1 MTIINPNSIAGI
13 TSVTAQADIINFYKS
28 DGNQAGLGLNGVNFN
43 TTAGISTFNN
53 LVVGGTLTY
62 EDVKNVDSVGI
73 ITARGGLNVTANTD
87 TDTLNV
93 SGIST
98 FGGVVKIPT
107 VAGTN
112 TNSALNVLFQTAT
125 GVIDGGSGLTYNPAG
140 DQFFVNGLSITNA
153 SIYSNGGSSLKLA
166 DANYSSTTYAQISN
180 KVEIGVNDNV
190 AGAFKLKEGSNE
202 YITVDT
208 TNSSELIKFGT
219 AGTERLR
226 IDSSGRVL
234 IGDNTNPDS
243 QLTITQAQGDCIR
256 LRTSSTNNT
265 FKYGIIKLEPY
276 NNNALGVQIVGAK
289 SDSGYTEVDIGGGI
303 DGGYAATQIDF
314 WTGSSVTTA
323 TGTKR
328 VRITSAGNLLIG
340 KTADS
345 GKPLE
350 VYQTGD
356 AAIRIQNNAS
366 GTGTGD
372 GLLFE
377 IGSSTKD
384 ALIWNYE
391 SANMRFGTAGTERL
405 RIDSSGRLL
414 LGLTSSIGGNAI
426 FQVQGSGN
434 RKAHFHQPDTGSCIV
449 QFTNTTTG
457 TSTSDGATI
466 GLDGDESFLIS
477 QKENNHIA
485 IHTNNTE
492 RLRIGSAGQFGIGG
506 ANYGSSGQVLTS
518 QGSGAAVQWAAA
530 GGGWTVHKDATTAFG
545 NNLIEQTSGLSAS
558 TDVIQIVAYRL
569 RCANGSGTRQCVQL
583 GTSGGY
589 GGTYNDIQRYWVNV
603 GSQETNRGHDQ
614 SMWSAWHGLSNPFSN
629 TNLEFSGTIT
639 ITRMGG
645 NNFVMESQ
653 CIADRADNNNQYQI
667 LNSGRLE
674 LGGALTKI
682 KIYTESGNNFSSGNV
697 TIRSM

>member
-1 MTIINPNSIAGI
+1 MALTKVTGQVIKSDTNVTVGVITATKFVGPIETTGDVSAVDGTFTGSVSIAGTLTYADVTNVDSLGI
-13 TSVTAQADIINFYKS
+13 VTARHGFRATAGGIN
-28 DGNQAGLGLNGVNFN
+28 V
-43 TTAGISTFNN
+43 TAGISTFGGNIDAN
-53 LVVGGTLTY
+53 GTL
-62 EDVKNVDSVGI
+62 DVDG
-73 ITARGGLNVTANTD
+73 D
-87 TDTLNV
+87 TQLDDL
-93 SGIST
+93 
-98 FGGVVKIPT
+98 
-107 VAGTN
+107 
-112 TNSALNVLFQTAT
+112 
-125 GVIDGGSGLTYNPAG
+125 
-140 DQFFVNGLSITNA
+140 
-153 SIYSNGGSSLKLA
+153 
-166 DANYSSTTYAQISN
+166 
-180 KVEIGVNDNV
+180 NV
-190 AGAFKLKEGSNE
+190 AGVATFSSGITANSTLYVGSDLT
-202 YITVDT
+202 ITDKIVHNGDT
-208 TNSSELIKFGT
+208 NT
-219 AGTERLR
+219 ALRFPTADTITAETGGSERLR
-226 IDSSGRVL
+226 IDSGGRLFTGGSTQVLDATAGTLHISGGTSGGRIAIRGTTTSADAGL
-234 IGDNTNPDS
+234 AEIFAFWDTNKV
-243 QLTITQAQGDCIR
+243 A
-256 LRTSSTNNT
+256 
-265 FKYGIIKLEPY
+265 GII
-276 NNNALGVQIVGAK
+276 AK
-289 SDSGYTEVDIGGGI
+289 SGTDTTNKDDGKLLFYTADGSGVVE
-303 DGGYAATQIDF
+303 
-314 WTGSSVTTA
+314 
-323 TGTKR
+323 R
-328 VRITSAGNLLIG
+328 LRITSAGNLLIG
-340 KTADS
+340 KTVDS

-350 VYQTGD
+350 VYQAGD